1 MGEGAEALQPCF
13 AALIDIALAICA
25 GGLLWRRF
33 LARDALAG
41 ALSLGL
47 IATLAG
53 LAGSLWAEAAAM
65 SGAEGVAAWQAVPL
79 MLTQTAYGHAA
90 LLGALA
96 WCVFLFAFLVRR
108 RFAAWPIVAWCALAL
123 VCVARAASGHAND
136 AGWGGYAVWVH
147 ALHIAA
153 GCVWVGTVI
162 LAAGKALSWRSWAV
176 PERVEFA
183 RNISRA
189 ATLALATVAAS
200 GAVNTWRMLGEAGI
214 SLNDNYT
221 ALLAAKLACVGLAVC
236 MGGYN
241 RWRVMPVLMEKG
253 AAKRFAT
260 VLLAEGAVLL
270 GVMLLAAK
278 LGSAMPPM

>member
-1 MGEGAEALQPCF
+1 MGIEALQSCF
-13 AALIDIALAICA
+13 AALTDIALAICA

-33 LARDALAG
+33 FVKELLAG
-41 ALSLGL
+41 ALSIGL
-47 IATLAG
+47 IAMAAG
-53 LAGSLWAEAAAM
+53 LIGGLWAEAAAM
-65 SGAEGVAAWQAVPL
+65 SGAEGVAVWQAVPL

-90 LLGALA
+90 LLGASA
-96 WCVFLFAFLVRR
+96 WSLFLLAFLVRR
-108 RFAAWPIVAWCALAL
+108 RFAAWPIGAWCALAL
-123 VCVARAASGHAND
+123 VCAARAASGHAND
-136 AGWGGYAVWVH
+136 AGWGGYAIWVH

-183 RNISRA
+183 EHISRA
-189 ATLALATVAAS
+189 ATLALVTVAAS

-214 SLNDNYT
+214 SLRDDYT
-221 ALLAAKLACVGLAVC
+221 ALLAAKLACVGLAMC

-260 VLLAEGAVLL
+260 VLLMEGAVLL
-270 GVMLLAAK
+270 GAMLLAAK